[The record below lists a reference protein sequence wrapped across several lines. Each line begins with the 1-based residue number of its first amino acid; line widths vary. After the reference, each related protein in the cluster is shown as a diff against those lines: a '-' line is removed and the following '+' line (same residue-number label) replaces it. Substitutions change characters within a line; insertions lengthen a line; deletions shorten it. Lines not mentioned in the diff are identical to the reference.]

1 MGRSPVPRPFGASL
15 SDDGEIIVAY
25 HNIAFSWSTANAAR
39 ICMQVIH
46 DCVAFRL
53 MQWDRLSQSSG
64 DDLAPESACGPPAA
78 KLRAAMAQAPRQI
91 GKPLRH
97 QSRPIAA
104 KCHPALQARSS
115 TPMKISPTARNW
127 VTLIDSRRRKTPTP
141 SVTTSEPPTIS
152 GLPTATS
159 TPRP

>member
-1 MGRSPVPRPFGASL
+1 MGHSPVPRPFGASL
-15 SDDGEIIVAY
+15 SDDGDIIVVC

-53 MQWDRLSQSSG
+53 MQWHRLSQSSG
-64 DDLAPESACGPPAA
+64 DDLASESACCPPVA
-78 KLRAAMAQAPRQI
+78 KLRAVTQE
-91 GKPLRH
+91 PLRIANPFRH